1 MLVADRAKVWVTVM
15 TSLINKLLLAAIG
28 LSVAMG
34 CTRTPEW
41 TLFYVA
47 DNPQNA
53 EMAIASANMV
63 QTEFILGYYDTLEQC
78 QAKGTG
84 MLRLQGSSMPA
95 AQAFVCAQQ
104 CQVDN
109 KQLSCQR
116 QVVGAELD
124 AL

>member
-1 MLVADRAKVWVTVM
+1 M
-15 TSLINKLLLAAIG
+15 TSTIGKLLLAAIG
-28 LSVAMG
+28 LSVTMG

-47 DNPQNA
+47 DNPVNA
-53 EMAIASANMV
+53 QKAMATTNMLD
-63 QTEFILGYYDTLEQC
+63 TDFISGYYDSLAQC

-95 AQAFVCAQQ
+95 AQAFVCAQA
-104 CQVDN
+104 CQVDD
-109 KQLSCQR
+109 KQQLQCQR
-116 QVVGAELD
+116 LVAGAELN

>member
-1 MLVADRAKVWVTVM
+1 MALM
-15 TSLINKLLLAAIG
+15 TSTISKLLLAALG
-28 LSVAMG
+28 FSVVMG

-47 DNPQNA
+47 DNPANA
-53 EMAIASANMV
+53 EKAIASANMV
-63 QTEFILGYYDTLEQC
+63 QTEFILGYYDTLDQC
-78 QAKGTG
+78 QAKGAG

-104 CQVDN
+104 CQVDDN
-109 KQLSCQR
+109 EQLHCQH

>member
-1 MLVADRAKVWVTVM
+1 M
-15 TSLINKLLLAAIG
+15 TSTISKLLLAAIG

-47 DNPQNA
+47 DNPEHA
-53 EMAIASANMV
+53 EKAIASANMV
-63 QTEFILGYYDTLEQC
+63 QTDFILGYFDTLEQC
-78 QAKGTG
+78 QSKGTG

-104 CQVDN
+104 CQVDDN
-109 KQLSCQR
+109 EQLNCQR
-116 QVVGAELD
+116 QVLGGALD